1 MLLALW
7 ILPALI
13 TALACLF
20 IYLEMVKHGADAART
35 QRWRDRIVPALFFGI
50 AISLVF
56 YAVLA
61 RIEEDIAPLQA
72 NHTTSVP
79 LPGRTLFVRHPRLIR
94 ADAVATTPPEL
105 VVWLK
110 SDAGAAPLTVTVE
123 FSSSSALVFTDE
135 TGAPVVPQLTLAD
148 DDTLRLQRLGM
159 RFLEDDTGDLTTIEV
174 AVRDT
179 TGQSALETIRIAHET
194 QIAFCWRTFKNR
206 FFGDAG
212 VGLAV
217 ASAVFGI
224 GWQVRNER
232 RNERRQERLA
242 QQQERLDQQS
252 ERIREIRDLFDRDLV
267 EWHLAAETLE
277 HEASRNW
284 EDQARS
290 ELDRTLKDQ
299 RTQLTSTAMKERVMH
314 LLREAAQYHHAG
326 DNRRLKGIFEL
337 LKLAHPGVFHD
348 VDEPLL
354 LPPVRSTDRQSAEA
368 MIRICAVLLHH
379 FQMDAR
385 ELAVAMMEMLASLP
399 EDQEGRKYLVQVI
412 SSPGG
417 VPGMR
422 EISDLAV
429 TDLRVRRRMV
439 DHLPWTYKWFSFIPP
454 SANVIR
460 SRDVTEWL
468 ETNGLRVNPF
478 DPEELQGCGEF
489 WERTVL
495 PDDQR
500 QAIIQARA
508 PVVGSQF
515 DCWIAALALYNEL
528 CKPDKNELRKPDKN
542 KPCELDKHCM
552 PVPVVLSDFD
562 PAAHSGIIH
571 FIGRAAGE
579 RRCVA
584 LAQQP
589 GLLLWLPEDE
599 QVLLAEWMLW
609 IGGSLPA
616 LRRLLRN
623 NGLQDDVSG
632 QIVLHRLNG
641 LLSHAAPTTP
651 DARTMLEWLTIRPPG
666 IERTHLIVIDDVGD
680 DRARQFARLIPDLQR
695 AGIGCTLFTASAYPG
710 GFGQSGSIRLRWS
723 EQELLSLLDSAVAVS
738 RGPVQ
743 HLLDLVEL
751 SDPSADEEGFV
762 MDILKHAR
770 GSFARSLTIF
780 RRALAHHLAA
790 YLDQNDPA
798 YRFLN
803 ENDFIAAVFD
813 IR

>member
-13 TALACLF
+13 TAFACLY
-20 IYLEMVKHGADAART
+20 IYLEMVKHGADAARA
-35 QRWRDRIVPALFFGI
+35 QRWRDRFVPVLFFGI
-50 AISLVF
+50 AISFVF

-94 ADAVATTPPEL
+94 ADAIATTPPEL
-105 VVWLK
+105 VIWLK
-110 SDAGAAPLTVTVE
+110 RDTGAAPLTITVE
-123 FSSSSALVFTDE
+123 LSSSSTLVFTDE

-148 DDTLRLQRLGM
+148 DDALRTQRLGM
-159 RFLEDDTGDLTTIEV
+159 RFLEERPGASTVIEV
-174 AVRDT
+174 VARDA
-179 TGQSALETIRIAHET
+179 TGQSASGTIGIAHET
-194 QIAFCWRTFKNR
+194 WADFLCRAFKNR

-212 VGLAV
+212 LVLAI
-217 ASAVFGI
+217 ASAVFGV

-232 RNERRQERLA
+232 RQTRQV
-242 QQQERLDQQS
+242 QQS

-267 EWHLAAETLE
+267 EWHLAAETLKK
-277 HEASRNW
+277 EARRNW
-284 EDQARS
+284 EDPARS
-290 ELDRTLKDQ
+290 ELDKTLDNQ
-299 RTQLTSTAMKERVMH
+299 RAQLTGVAMKEQVIR
-314 LLREAAQYHHAG
+314 LLRDAAEYYRAG
-326 DNRRLKGIFEL
+326 DGRRLNAVLDL
-337 LKLAHPGVFHD
+337 LKLAHPGVFRD
-348 VDEPLL
+348 VDEPLP
-354 LPPVRSTDRQSAEA
+354 LPAVDWQSVETTL
-368 MIRICAVLLHH
+368 RICAALLHY

-385 ELAVAMMEMLASLP
+385 EFIVAVLEMLASLP
-399 EDQEGRKYLVQVI
+399 GDQEGRQYLVQAI
-412 SSPGG
+412 RLPGN
-417 VPGMR
+417 VPEDIR
-422 EISDLAV
+422 EVTKLAF
-429 TDLRVRRRMV
+429 TDPRIRQRLV
-439 DHLPWTYKWFSFIPP
+439 DQLPLTYKWPLFTPHSTNI
-454 SANVIR
+454 VR
-460 SRDVTEWL
+460 SEPISDWL
-468 ETNGLRVNPF
+468 ETNELSVNPF
-478 DPEELQGCGEF
+478 DPEELQSCREF
-489 WERTVL
+489 WERIAL
-495 PDDQR
+495 PRNQ
-500 QAIIQARA
+500 QPAIIQART
-508 PVVGSQF
+508 PVVGNRF

-528 CKPDKNELRKPDKN
+528 RKPT
-542 KPCELDKHCM
+542 ERCM
-552 PVPVVLSDFD
+552 PAPVVLSDFD
-562 PAAHSGIIH
+562 PAAQGDMMQ
-571 FIGRAAGE
+571 FTGRAAGE
-579 RRCVA
+579 RRCAA

-632 QIVLHRLNG
+632 QIVLHRLNE
-641 LLSHAAPTTP
+641 LLSHAVSTTP
-651 DARTMLEWLTIRPPG
+651 DARTILEWLTIRPPG

-780 RRALAHHLAA
+780 RRALAHHLAV

-803 ENDFIAAVFD
+803 ENDF
-813 IR
+813 RW

>member
-1 MLLALW
+1 MVMLLALW

-13 TALACLF
+13 TALACLY
-20 IYLEMVKHGADAART
+20 IYLEIVKHGADAARA

-110 SDAGAAPLTVTVE
+110 SDASAAPLTVTVE
-123 FSSSSALVFTDE
+123 LSSSSTLVFTDE

-148 DDTLRLQRLGM
+148 DDALRPQRLGM
-159 RFLEDDTGDLTTIEV
+159 RFLEDYTGDLTTIEV
-174 AVRDT
+174 AVRDA
-179 TGQSALETIRIAHET
+179 TGQSASEKIRIAHET
-194 QIAFCWRTFKNR
+194 QAAFLWRAFRNR

-212 VGLAV
+212 LALAV
-217 ASAVFGI
+217 ASAVLGI
-224 GWQVRNER
+224 GWQLLNEG
-232 RNERRQERLA
+232 RQTRSA
-242 QQQERLDQQS
+242 QQS

-267 EWHLAAETLE
+267 EWHLAAETLKK
-277 HEASRNW
+277 EARRNW
-284 EDQARS
+284 EDPARS
-290 ELDRTLKDQ
+290 ELDKTLDNQ
-299 RTQLTSTAMKERVMH
+299 REQLTGVAIKERVTR
-314 LLREAAQYHHAG
+314 LLRDAAEYYRAG
-326 DNRRLKGIFEL
+326 DGRRLNAILDL
-337 LKLAHPGVFHD
+337 LKWVHPGVFCD
-348 VDEPLL
+348 VDEPLP
-354 LPPVRSTDRQSAEA
+354 LPPIHDRQNAETTLR
-368 MIRICAVLLHH
+368 MCAALLHH
-379 FQMDAR
+379 FQMEAR

-412 SSPGG
+412 SSPGD

-422 EISDLAV
+422 EVSDLAV
-429 TDLRVRRRMV
+429 TDPRVRRRLV
-439 DHLPWTYKWFSFIPP
+439 DQLPLTYEWPLFTPP
-454 SANVIR
+454 SKNIVRPKPVA
-460 SRDVTEWL
+460 DWL
-468 ETNGLRVNPF
+468 ETNEFSVNPF
-478 DPEELQGCGEF
+478 DPEELQGCREF
-489 WERTVL
+489 WERIAL
-495 PDDQR
+495 PGDQR
-500 QAIIQARA
+500 QAIIQART
-508 PVVGSQF
+508 PIVGSKF
-515 DCWIAALALYNEL
+515 DCWIAALALYN
-528 CKPDKNELRKPDKN
+528 KLRKPTERCL
-542 KPCELDKHCM
+542 PA
-552 PVPVVLSDFD
+552 PVVLSDFD
-562 PAAHSGIIH
+562 PAAQGDMMQ

-589 GLLLWLPEDE
+589 GTLLWLSEDE
-599 QVLLAEWMLW
+599 QALLAEWILW

-616 LRRLLRN
+616 LWHRLRN
-623 NGLQDDVSG
+623 EGLQDDVSG
-632 QIVLHRLNG
+632 QIVLHRLNE

-651 DARTMLEWLTIRPPG
+651 DARTILEWLTIRPPG
-666 IERTHLIVIDDVGD
+666 IEQTRLIVIDDVGD
-680 DRARQFARLIPDLQR
+680 DRARRFARLMPDLQR

-710 GFGQSGSIRLRWS
+710 GFGQSGSIRLRWA

-743 HLLDLVEL
+743 RLLDLVEL
-751 SDPSADEEGFV
+751 SDPSADEEEFV

-770 GSFARSLTIF
+770 GSFARCLTIF
-780 RRALAHHLAA
+780 RRALAHHLAV

>member
-20 IYLEMVKHGADAART
+20 IYLEMVKHGADAARA

-61 RIEEDIAPLQA
+61 RIEEDIAPLEA

-79 LPGRTLFVRHPRLIR
+79 LLGRTLFVRHPRLIR
-94 ADAVATTPPEL
+94 AGAVATAPPEL

-110 SDAGAAPLTVTVE
+110 RDAGAAPLTITVE
-123 FSSSSALVFTDE
+123 LSSSSTLVFTDE
-135 TGAPVVPQLTLAD
+135 TGAPVVPSLTL
-148 DDTLRLQRLGM
+148 TETIPQRLGM
-159 RFLEDDTGDLTTIEV
+159 RFLEDHTSDITTIEV

-179 TGQSALETIRIAHET
+179 TGQSALEKIRIAHET
-194 QIAFCWRTFKNR
+194 QVAFLWRAFRNR

-212 VGLAV
+212 VGLAI
-217 ASAVFGI
+217 ASAVFGV

-232 RNERRQERLA
+232 RQTRQV
-242 QQQERLDQQS
+242 QQS

-267 EWHLAAETLE
+267 EWHLAAETLTQ
-277 HEASRNW
+277 EASQTW

-290 ELDRTLKDQ
+290 ELDKTLDNQ
-299 RTQLTSTAMKERVMH
+299 RAQLTGVAMKEQVIR
-314 LLREAAQYHHAG
+314 LLRDAAEYYRAG
-326 DNRRLKGIFEL
+326 DGRRLNAVLDL
-337 LKLAHPGVFHD
+337 LKLAHPGVFRD
-348 VDEPLL
+348 VDEPLP
-354 LPPVRSTDRQSAEA
+354 LPAVDRQSAETTL
-368 MIRICAVLLHH
+368 RICAALLYR

-385 ELAVAMMEMLASLP
+385 EFVVAALEMLASLP
-399 EDQEGRKYLVQVI
+399 EDHEGRKYLMQTI
-412 SSPGG
+412 GSPGN
-417 VPGMR
+417 VPGMD
-422 EISDLAV
+422 EISKLAV
-429 TDLRVRRRMV
+429 TDPRVRRHLV
-439 DHLPWTYKWFSFIPP
+439 DHLSWTYEWSSFIPL

-460 SRDVTEWL
+460 SRDVAEWL

-478 DPEELQGCGEF
+478 DPEELQSHCEFGE
-489 WERTVL
+489 RMML
-495 PDDQR
+495 PNNQ
-500 QAIIQARA
+500 QPAIIQART
-508 PVVGSQF
+508 PVVGSKF
-515 DCWIAALALYNEL
+515 DCRIAALALYNEL
-528 CKPDKNELRKPDKN
+528 HKPDKNKLRKPDKNELREPDKR
-542 KPCELDKHCM
+542 CM

-562 PAAHSGIIH
+562 PAAHGGIIH

-579 RRCVA
+579 RWCAA

-589 GLLLWLPEDE
+589 GTLLWLPEGE
-599 QVLLAEWMLW
+599 QTLLAEWMLW
-609 IGGSLPA
+609 TGGSLPA

-623 NGLQDDVSG
+623 KGLQDDVSG
-632 QIVLHRLNG
+632 QIVLHRLNE

-680 DRARQFARLIPDLQR
+680 DRARQFAGLMPDLQR
-695 AGIGCTLFTASAYPG
+695 AGIGCTLFTTSAYPG
-710 GFGQSGSIRLRWS
+710 GFGQSDSIRLRWS

-762 MDILKHAR
+762 MDILKRGR
-770 GSFARSLTIF
+770 GSFASCLTIF
-780 RRALAHHLAA
+780 QRALAHHLAV
-790 YLDQNDPA
+790 YVDQNDPA

-803 ENDFIAAVFD
+803 ENDF
-813 IR
+813 RW

>member
-13 TALACLF
+13 TAFACLF
-20 IYLEMVKHGADAART
+20 IYLEMVKHGADAARA

-61 RIEEDIAPLQA
+61 RIEEDFAPLQA

-94 ADAVATTPPEL
+94 ADAIATTPPEL

-110 SDAGAAPLTVTVE
+110 RDAGAAPLTITVE
-123 FSSSSALVFTDE
+123 LSSSTLVFTDE
-135 TGAPVVPQLTLAD
+135 TGAPVVPSLTL
-148 DDTLRLQRLGM
+148 TETIPQRLGM
-159 RFLEDDTGDLTTIEV
+159 RFLEDHTSDITTIEV

-179 TGQSALETIRIAHET
+179 TGQSALEKIRIAHET
-194 QIAFCWRTFKNR
+194 QVAFLWRAFRNR

-212 VGLAV
+212 LVLAI
-217 ASAVFGI
+217 ASAVFGVVLR
-224 GWQVRNER
+224 WQEINEL
-232 RNERRQERLA
+232 RQTRLA
-242 QQQERLDQQS
+242 QQS
-252 ERIREIRDLFDRDLV
+252 ERIREIRNLFDRDLV
-267 EWHLAAETLE
+267 EWHLAAETLTQ
-277 HEASRNW
+277 EASRNW

-290 ELDRTLKDQ
+290 ELDKTLNDQ
-299 RTQLTSTAMKERVMH
+299 RAQLTGAVVKEPMIR
-314 LLREAAQYHHAG
+314 LLRDAAEYYRMG
-326 DNRRLKGIFEL
+326 DGRRMNAVLDL
-337 LKLAHPGVFHD
+337 LKRAHPGVFHD
-348 VDEPLL
+348 VDEPLP
-354 LPPVRSTDRQSAEA
+354 LPPVRDRQSAETA
-368 MIRICAVLLHH
+368 LRTCAALLHH

-385 ELAVAMMEMLASLP
+385 ELAVATMEMLASLP

-412 SSPGG
+412 RSPGN
-417 VPGMR
+417 VPGMD
-422 EISDLAV
+422 ELSKLAV
-429 TDLRVRRRMV
+429 TDPRIRQRLVE
-439 DHLPWTYKWFSFIPP
+439 LPWTYEWSSFIPL

-460 SRDVTEWL
+460 SRDVVGWL
-468 ETNGLRVNPF
+468 ETNGLQVNPF
-478 DPEELQGCGEF
+478 DPEELQSHREFGE
-489 WERTVL
+489 RMTL
-495 PDDQR
+495 PRNQ
-500 QAIIQARA
+500 QPAIIQAHT
-508 PVVGSQF
+508 PVVGRRF
-515 DCWIAALALYNEL
+515 DCRIAALALS
-528 CKPDKNELRKPDKN
+528 NELRKPT
-542 KPCELDKHCM
+542 ERCM
-552 PVPVVLSDFD
+552 PVPIVLSDFD
-562 PAAHSGIIH
+562 PAVHGGIIH

-579 RRCVA
+579 RWYVA

-589 GLLLWLPEDE
+589 GTLLWLPEGE
-599 QVLLAEWMLW
+599 QTLLAEWMLW

-623 NGLQDDVSG
+623 SGLQDDVSG
-632 QIVLHRLNG
+632 KIVLHRLNE
-641 LLSHAAPTTP
+641 LLPHAAPTTP

-710 GFGQSGSIRLRWS
+710 GFGQSGSIWLRWTAK
-723 EQELLSLLDSAVAVS
+723 ELLTLLNSAVAVS
-738 RGPVQ
+738 RGLVQ

-751 SDPSADEEGFV
+751 SDPSADKEEFV
-762 MDILKHAR
+762 IDILKYAD

-780 RRALAHHLAA
+780 RRALAHHVAV

-813 IR
+813 I

>member
-1 MLLALW
+1 MVMLLALW

-13 TALACLF
+13 TAFACLF
-20 IYLEMVKHGADAART
+20 IYLEMVKHSADAARA
-35 QRWRDRIVPALFFGI
+35 QRWRDRFVPALFFGI
-50 AISLVF
+50 AISLVV

-61 RIEEDIAPLQA
+61 RIEEDFAPLQA
-72 NHTTSVP
+72 NHTTSVS
-79 LPGRTLFVRHPRLIR
+79 LPGHTLFVRHPRLIR
-94 ADAVATTPPEL
+94 ADAIATTPPEL

-110 SDAGAAPLTVTVE
+110 RDAGAAPLTVTVE
-123 FSSSSALVFTDE
+123 LSSSSVLVFTDE
-135 TGAPVVPQLTLAD
+135 TGAPVVPPLTL
-148 DDTLRLQRLGM
+148 TETSPQRLGM

-179 TGQSALETIRIAHET
+179 TGQSASEKIRIAHET
-194 QIAFCWRTFKNR
+194 QVAFCWRAFRNR

-217 ASAVFGI
+217 ASAVLGI
-224 GWQVRNER
+224 GWQLLNEG
-232 RNERRQERLA
+232 RQTRI
-242 QQQERLDQQS
+242 DQQR
-252 ERIREIRDLFDRDLV
+252 ERIRELRDLFERDLI
-267 EWHLAAETLE
+267 EWHLAAETLTQE
-277 HEASRNW
+277 SNNW

-589 GLLLWLPEDE
+589 GTLLWLSEDE
-599 QVLLAEWMLW
+599 QALLAEWMLW

-616 LRRLLRN
+616 LRRRLRN
-623 NGLQDDVSG
+623 EGLQDDVSG
-632 QIVLHRLNG
+632 QIVLHRLNE

-651 DARTMLEWLTIRPPG
+651 DARTILEWLTIRPPG
-666 IERTHLIVIDDVGD
+666 IEQTRLIVIDDVGD
-680 DRARQFARLIPDLQR
+680 DRARRFARLMPDLQR

-710 GFGQSGSIRLRWS
+710 GFGQSGSIRLRWA

-780 RRALAHHLAA
+780 RRALAHHLAV

-813 IR
+813 I

>member
-35 QRWRDRIVPALFFGI
+35 QRWRDRFVPVLFFGI
-50 AISLVF
+50 AISFVF

-94 ADAVATTPPEL
+94 ADAIATTPPEL

-110 SDAGAAPLTVTVE
+110 RDASAAPLTVTVE
-123 FSSSSALVFTDE
+123 LSSSSTLIFTDE
-135 TGAPVVPQLTLAD
+135 TGAPVVPPLTLTD
-148 DDTLRLQRLGM
+148 DGDLRPQRLGM

-179 TGQSALETIRIAHET
+179 TGQSASGTIRIAHET
-194 QIAFCWRTFKNR
+194 QSAFCWRAFKNR

-212 VGLAV
+212 VGLAI
-217 ASAVFGI
+217 ASAVFGV

-232 RNERRQERLA
+232 RQTRQA
-242 QQQERLDQQS
+242 QQS

-267 EWHLAAETLE
+267 EWHLAAETLKK
-277 HEASRNW
+277 EARRNW
-284 EDQARS
+284 EDPARS
-290 ELDRTLKDQ
+290 ELDKTLDNQ
-299 RTQLTSTAMKERVMH
+299 RAQLTGVAMKEQVIC
-314 LLREAAQYHHAG
+314 LLRDAAEYYRAG
-326 DNRRLKGIFEL
+326 DGRRLNAVLDL
-337 LKLAHPGVFHD
+337 LKLAHPGVFRD
-348 VDEPLL
+348 VDKPLP
-354 LPPVRSTDRQSAEA
+354 LPAVDWQSVETTL
-368 MIRICAVLLHH
+368 RICAALLHY

-385 ELAVAMMEMLASLP
+385 EFIVAVLEMLASLP
-399 EDQEGRKYLVQVI
+399 GDQKGRQYLVQAI
-412 SSPGG
+412 RLPGN
-417 VPGMR
+417 VSEDIR
-422 EISDLAV
+422 EVTKLAF
-429 TDLRVRRRMV
+429 TDPRIRQRLV
-439 DHLPWTYKWFSFIPP
+439 DQLPLTYKWPLFTPHSTNI
-454 SANVIR
+454 VR
-460 SRDVTEWL
+460 SEPISDWL
-468 ETNGLRVNPF
+468 ETNELSVNPF
-478 DPEELQGCGEF
+478 DPEELQSCREF
-489 WERTVL
+489 WERIAL
-495 PDDQR
+495 PRNQ
-500 QAIIQARA
+500 QPAIIQART
-508 PVVGSQF
+508 PVVGNRF
-515 DCWIAALALYNEL
+515 DCWIAALALS
-528 CKPDKNELRKPDKN
+528 NELRKPT
-542 KPCELDKHCM
+542 ERCM
-552 PVPVVLSDFD
+552 PAPVALSDFD
-562 PAAHSGIIH
+562 PATHGDMAH

-579 RRCVA
+579 RRCAA

-780 RRALAHHLAA
+780 RRALAHHLAV

>member
-13 TALACLF
+13 TAFACLYIF
-20 IYLEMVKHGADAART
+20 LEMVKHGADAARA

-94 ADAVATTPPEL
+94 AGAVATAPPEL

-110 SDAGAAPLTVTVE
+110 RDAGTAPLTVTVE
-123 FSSSSALVFTDE
+123 LSSSSTLIFTDE
-135 TGAPVVPQLTLAD
+135 TGAPVVPPLTLTD
-148 DDTLRLQRLGM
+148 DGDLRPQRLGM
-159 RFLEDDTGDLTTIEV
+159 RFLEDHTGDLTTIEV
-174 AVRDT
+174 AIRDT
-179 TGQSALETIRIAHET
+179 TGQSASGIIRIAHET
-194 QIAFCWRTFKNR
+194 QSAFCWRAFKNR

-212 VGLAV
+212 LGLAI
-217 ASAVFGI
+217 ASAVFGV

-232 RNERRQERLA
+232 RQTRQV
-242 QQQERLDQQS
+242 QQS

-267 EWHLAAETLE
+267 EWHLAAETLTQ
-277 HEASRNW
+277 EASQTW

-299 RTQLTSTAMKERVMH
+299 RAQLTSTAMKERVMH

-337 LKLAHPGVFHD
+337 LKLAHPEVFRD
-348 VDEPLL
+348 VAEP
-354 LPPVRSTDRQSAEA
+354 LPPVRDRQSTETSLR
-368 MIRICAVLLHH
+368 MCAKLLDRFKETHELTV
-379 FQMDAR
+379 AV
-385 ELAVAMMEMLASLP
+385 ELAVAVMEMLASLP

-412 SSPGG
+412 SSPGD

-422 EISDLAV
+422 EVSDLAV
-429 TDLRVRRRMV
+429 TDPRVRRRLV
-439 DHLPWTYKWFSFIPP
+439 DQLPLTYEWLLFTPP
-454 SANVIR
+454 SKNIVRTKPVA
-460 SRDVTEWL
+460 DWL
-468 ETNGLRVNPF
+468 ETNEFSVNPF
-478 DPEELQGCGEF
+478 DPEELQGCREF
-489 WERTVL
+489 WERIAL
-495 PDDQR
+495 PGDQR
-500 QAIIQARA
+500 QAIIQART
-508 PVVGSQF
+508 PIVGSKF
-515 DCWIAALALYNEL
+515 DCWIAAIALYNEL
-528 CKPDKNELRKPDKN
+528 CKPTEYCL
-542 KPCELDKHCM
+542 
-552 PVPVVLSDFD
+552 PVPVALSDFD
-562 PAAHSGIIH
+562 PATYGDIAY

-579 RRCVA
+579 RWCAA

-589 GLLLWLPEDE
+589 GTLLWLPEGE
-599 QVLLAEWMLW
+599 QTLLAEWMLW
-609 IGGSLPA
+609 TGGSLPA

-623 NGLQDDVSG
+623 KGLQDDVSG
-632 QIVLHRLNG
+632 QIVLHRLNE

-666 IERTHLIVIDDVGD
+666 IEQAHLIVIDDVGD
-680 DRARQFARLIPDLQR
+680 DRARQFAGLMRDLQR
-695 AGIGCTLFTASAYPG
+695 AGIGCTLFTTSAYPG
-710 GFGQSGSIRLRWS
+710 GFGQSDSIRLRWS

-770 GSFARSLTIF
+770 GSFARCLTIF
-780 RRALAHHLAA
+780 RRALAHHLAV

-803 ENDFIAAVFD
+803 ENDF
-813 IR
+813 RW